1 MPQEDP
7 MAKRILVPLDQTT
20 DHESILPLVAD
31 MARGSGATVRL
42 LHVAP
47 VPDVVINSEGL
58 VIAYADQETCR
69 LETQW
74 LDTVHA
80 MEPLLSGVPVEPV
93 IRFGDPVE
101 EILTEADAFDA
112 DLIVVTTTCRS
123 AVKRSLLGSV
133 AEEIVRR
140 AKPWVVLVRPGQP

>member
-1 MPQEDP
+1 
-7 MAKRILVPLDQTT
+7 LVPLDVAT

-31 MARGSGATVRL
+31 LARGSGATVRL

-47 VPDVVINSEGL
+47 VPDMVVNSEGL
-58 VIAYADQETCR
+58 VIAYADQETRR
-69 LETQW
+69 LETEW
-74 LDTVHA
+74 LDAVHA
-80 MEPLLSGVPVEPV
+80 SEPLLSGVPVDPV

-101 EILTEADAFDA
+101 EILAEADAFDA

-133 AEEIVRR
+133 SEEIVRR
-140 AKPWVVLVRPGQP
+140 AKPWVILVRPGRR

>member
-1 MPQEDP
+1 MP
-7 MAKRILVPLDQTT
+7 KRILVPLDVAT

-31 MARGSGATVRL
+31 LARGSGATVRL

-47 VPDVVINSEGL
+47 VPDMVVNSEGL
-58 VIAYADQETCR
+58 VIAYADQETRR
-69 LETQW
+69 LETEW
-74 LDTVHA
+74 LDAVHA
-80 MEPLLSGVPVEPV
+80 SEPLLSGVPVDPV

-101 EILTEADAFDA
+101 EILAEADAFDA

-133 AEEIVRR
+133 SEEIVRR
-140 AKPWVVLVRPGQP
+140 AKPWVILVRPGRR